1 MNLSRF
7 ILKCA
12 GWKVNV
18 DVPEYPKCIICV
30 APHTS
35 NWDFILCE
43 LAIRSV
49 NRKSGFLMKESWFFF
64 PLGNI
69 FKAIGGIPVPRK
81 GKNNSLV
88 ETIVNKYNDS
98 ERLVL
103 ALTPE
108 GTRKRT
114 TRWHSGFLR
123 IASGADIPICLA
135 YVDFGTKTI
144 GMQRTFMPTGDIAAD
159 IRAIKDYYKPF
170 KGKFPEKF
178 STSD

>member
-1 MNLSRF
+1 MNLSRL
-7 ILKCA
+7 ILKIA

-18 DVPEYPKCIICV
+18 AVPEFPKSIICV

-49 NRKSGFLMKESWFFF
+49 NRHSGFLMKESWFFF

-69 FKAIGGIPVPRK
+69 FKAMGGIPVSRK
-81 GKNNSLV
+81 EKKGSLV
-88 ETIVNKYNDS
+88 EQIVEKYKNS
-98 ERLVL
+98 ERLTL
-103 ALTPE
+103 AVTPE

-114 TRWHSGFLR
+114 AKWRSGFLR
-123 IASGADIPICLA
+123 IAEQADVPICLA

-144 GMQRTFMPTGDIAAD
+144 GMEDTFAPSGDIE
-159 IRAIKDYYKPF
+159 KDLHDVKHYYKNFTGRYPD
-170 KGKFPEKF
+170 KFTIE
-178 STSD
+178 